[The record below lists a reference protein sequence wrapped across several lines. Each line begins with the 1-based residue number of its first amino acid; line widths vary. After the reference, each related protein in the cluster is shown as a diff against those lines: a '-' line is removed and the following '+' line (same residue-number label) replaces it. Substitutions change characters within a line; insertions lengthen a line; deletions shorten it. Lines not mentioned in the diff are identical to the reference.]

1 MTELDNDKLLRDFF
15 TENKQEIADN
25 GFSRH
30 VMRHLP
36 NQSNKLAHIW
46 TAFVMTLGIV
56 LFVWLGGLQ
65 AIWET
70 LREVFFS
77 MLQYQEA
84 NLDPKSLIIATVV
97 LFFLGIRKAV
107 SMA

>member
-1 MTELDNDKLLRDFF
+1 MTELDNDKFLRDFF
-15 TENKQEIADN
+15 TENKQEVADN
-25 GFSRH
+25 GFSRR
-30 VMRHLP
+30 VMHHLP
-36 NQSNKLAHIW
+36 NQSNRLAHIW
-46 TAFVMTLGIV
+46 TAFVMALGIV

-65 AIWET
+65 AIWGT

-77 MLQYQEA
+77 MLQYQET

-97 LFFLGIRKAV
+97 LLFLGMRKAV